1 MGAASSF
8 VEAVSDTV
16 SDIGSVVV
24 DTVSNVVDTAVD
36 VWHDVSEPVV
46 DTQLG
51 RLALNVAT
59 GGQAAPL
66 LAAYDISQ
74 GADPTKAIT
83 NAALSYAGSEF
94 ISPEISAVLG
104 GDTAA
109 NIAADALVGG
119 TKSAIQGGDFLT
131 GAVAGGITSG
141 IDEAK
146 LAAAEDYLNSIE
158 PGIAY
163 DSITA
168 PTEQDV
174 INAYNLD
181 VTSPEVVTY
190 PIEIAPL
197 PVGQE
202 LQSINDVI
210 TTISQPDVNVTPT
223 ETQTAGQYTSYTQN
237 PDGTLTYTWDDG
249 STITI
254 NQNSDVVGYTPSTD
268 TIYLPTDSTQT
279 QNQPIDISG
288 KLAALDL
295 AKSISPYALAALIAK
310 QTYDSVA
317 QPTTGQNQYP
327 IVPVPSDWGIPQ
339 YNMAFTPSAPIDF
352 GTPELLRGTQWDQN
366 RQPMSLTDVI
376 NTLSNGASYVMPQNI
391 NTSGIFQQQLPSVGV
406 NDVIGSIN
414 GQPVSISSIISGI
427 QGGQTNP
434 S

>member
-1 MGAASSF
+1 MGAVSSV

-16 SDIGSVVV
+16 SDIGSAVVN
-24 DTVSNVVDTAVD
+24 TVSNVVDTAVD

-94 ISPEISAVLG
+94 ISPEISAALG

-163 DSITA
+163 DSTTA

-202 LQSINDVI
+202 LPSINDVI

-237 PDGTLTYTWDDG
+237 PDGTLTYKWDDG

-254 NQNSDVVGYTPSTD
+254 NQNSDVVGYTPSFD
-268 TIYLPTDSTQT
+268 LVNAPVANAQ
-279 QNQPIDISG
+279 QDISG
-288 KLAALDL
+288 KLATLDIAKAITPYALTTLL
-295 AKSISPYALAALIAK
+295 AKSA
-310 QTYDSVA
+310 YDAVTQNAS
-317 QPTTGQNQYP
+317 GQNQYP